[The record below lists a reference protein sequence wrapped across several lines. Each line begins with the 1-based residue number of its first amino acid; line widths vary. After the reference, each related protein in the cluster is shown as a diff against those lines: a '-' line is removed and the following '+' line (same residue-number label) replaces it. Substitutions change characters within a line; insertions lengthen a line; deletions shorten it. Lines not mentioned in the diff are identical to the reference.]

1 MKQLYLALACT
12 GVLSLAGCANQ
23 PKPATPEAVVN
34 PKAGGAE
41 AAWQERQR
49 VFAQMQQWQ
58 LKGRV
63 GLQLR
68 EQSWS
73 FGLDWAQRGNSQYE
87 MQIKNPLTGGL
98 MATVMETGSQVT
110 LKASDGKSYQ
120 DTDAERLLAKQ
131 LKMNLPLKNLQYWA
145 RGIPSPTAPVDAVK
159 LDAYGRPIHLQQAG
173 WVIDYPSYDGS
184 SAQALPS
191 KVQLEKASEQLKAK
205 LVAKEW
211 KTRF

>member
-1 MKQLYLALACT
+1 MKQSYSALLCA
-12 GVLSLAGCANQ
+12 GALVVAGCTHQ
-23 PKPATPEAVVN
+23 PKPATPGSVVN

-41 AAWQERQR
+41 AAWVERQR
-49 VFAQMQQWQ
+49 VLTQMHQWQ

-87 MQIKNPLTGGL
+87 MQIQNPLTGSL

-110 LKASDGKSYQ
+110 LKAADGKTYQ
-120 DTDAERLLAKQ
+120 DTDAERLLARQ

-145 RGIPSPTAPVDAVK
+145 RGIPSPNVAVDNVK
-159 LDAYGRPIHLQQAG
+159 LDAAGRPIRLQQAG
-173 WVIDYPSYDGS
+173 WVVDYPSYEGS
-184 SAQALPS
+184 GSQALPS
-191 KVQLEKASEQLKAK
+191 KIQLEKASERIKAK
-205 LVAKEW
+205 VVAKEW

>member
-1 MKQLYLALACT
+1 MQRIYSTLICA
-12 GVLSLAGCANQ
+12 GILSLAGCTTQ
-23 PKPATPEAVVN
+23 PKSTIPSAMASVGN
-34 PKAGGAE
+34 AE
-41 AAWQERQR
+41 AAWSERQR
-49 VFAQMQQWQ
+49 IFAQMQQWQ

-98 MATVMETGSQVT
+98 MATVVETGSQVT
-110 LKASDGKSYQ
+110 LKASDGKTYQ

-145 RGIPSPTAPVDAVK
+145 RGIPSPSVAVDDVK
-159 LDAYGRPIHLQQAG
+159 LDAQGRPTRLQQAG
-173 WVIDYPSYDGS
+173 WVIDYPNYDGND
-184 SAQALPS
+184 AQALPS
-191 KVQLEKASEQLKAK
+191 KIQLEKASAQVKAK

>member
-1 MKQLYLALACT
+1 MKQVYLALACA
-12 GVLSLAGCANQ
+12 GVLSLVGCTSQ
-23 PKPATPEAVVN
+23 PKPNTSGVAIN
-34 PKAGGAE
+34 PKMGGAE

-68 EQSWS
+68 EQSWA

-110 LKASDGKSYQ
+110 LKASDGKTYQ

-145 RGIPSPTAPVDAVK
+145 RGIPAPTAPVDAVK
-159 LDAYGRPIHLQQAG
+159 LDAMGRPTRLQQAG
-173 WVIDYPSYDGS
+173 WVIDYASYEGN

-191 KVQLEKASEQLKAK
+191 KIQLEKASDQLKAK
-205 LVAKEW
+205 VIAKEW

>member
-1 MKQLYLALACT
+1 MKQAYLALLCA
-12 GVLSLAGCANQ
+12 GMLSLVGCANQ
-23 PKPATPEAVVN
+23 PKPANSGAVVN

-41 AAWQERQR
+41 AAWAERQR

-73 FGLDWAQRGNSQYE
+73 FGLDWAQRGNQQYE

-98 MATVMETGSQVT
+98 MATVVETGSQVT
-110 LKASDGKSYQ
+110 LKASDGKTYQ

-145 RGIPSPTAPVDAVK
+145 RGIPSPALAVDGVK
-159 LDAYGRPIHLQQAG
+159 LDAYGRPTRLQQAG

-184 SAQALPS
+184 GADALPS
-191 KVQLEKASEQLKAK
+191 KLQLEKASERIKAK
-205 LVAKEW
+205 VVAKEW

>member
-1 MKQLYLALACT
+1 MKRIYLALACA
-12 GVLSLAGCANQ
+12 GVLSLAGCTNQ
-23 PKPATPEAVVN
+23 PKPGTSGVVLN

-41 AAWQERQR
+41 AAWAERQR

-68 EQSWS
+68 EQNWS

-110 LKASDGKSYQ
+110 LKAADGKTYQ

-145 RGIPSPTAPVDAVK
+145 RGIPSPMAAVDDVK
-159 LDAYGRPIHLQQAG
+159 LDAAGRPTRLQQAG
-173 WVIDYPSYDGS
+173 WVIDYPSYEGNDGG
-184 SAQALPS
+184 ALPS
-191 KVQLEKASEQLKAK
+191 KIQLEKASERIKAK
-205 LVAKEW
+205 VVAKEW

>member
-1 MKQLYLALACT
+1 MKQSYLALACA
-12 GVLSLAGCANQ
+12 GLLSLAGCANQ
-23 PKPATPEAVVN
+23 AKPVTQAGASPKP
-34 PKAGGAE
+34 GGSA
-41 AAWQERQR
+41 AAWAERQR

-68 EQSWS
+68 DQSWS

-110 LKASDGKSYQ
+110 LKASDGKTYQ

-145 RGIPSPTAPVDAVK
+145 RGIPSPAVAVDNVK
-159 LDAYGRPIHLQQAG
+159 LDAYGRPTRLQQAG
-173 WVIDYPSYDGS
+173 WVIDYPSYEGS
-184 SAQALPS
+184 GAQALPS
-191 KVQLEKASEQLKAK
+191 KMQLEKASDHVKAK